1 MASAVAERMV
11 ESAIVLLARHG
22 FQKTSFSDVLAESG
36 APRGSIYHHFPGGK
50 EQLIA
55 AAMQVAGSRAVQLI
69 EALRGMPATDVV
81 DGFMMIGRVILEDS
95 RLSAGCS
102 IVAVTVSSGSDELLE
117 QAGVVFRSWQER
129 LTELLE
135 LGGMSTD
142 QAGPFATLMI
152 ASSEGGIV
160 LSRAQQSLEP
170 FNAVHQ
176 QLRHLLDQSHQ

>member
-1 MASAVAERMV
+1 MTSAVAERMV
-11 ESAIVLLARHG
+11 ESAIVLLAKHG

-55 AAMQVAGSRAVQLI
+55 AAMQVAGSRAVELI

-81 DGFMMIGRVILEDS
+81 DGFMMIGRVILEES

-129 LTELLE
+129 LAELLQ
-135 LGGMSTD
+135 LGGMSAD

-170 FNAVHQ
+170 FDAVHR
-176 QLRHLLDQSHQ
+176 QLRYLLDQSQR